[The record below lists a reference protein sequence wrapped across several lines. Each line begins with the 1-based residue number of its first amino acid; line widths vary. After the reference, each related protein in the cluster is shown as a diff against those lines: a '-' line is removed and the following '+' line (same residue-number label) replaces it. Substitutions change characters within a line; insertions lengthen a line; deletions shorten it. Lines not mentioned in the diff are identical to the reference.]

1 MGAEAEQK
9 VLTLEHSRGSQ
20 SSLTKTGKAQRPG
33 GETKV
38 CVWGQPVSPLLKL
51 HPPTLQ
57 P

>member
-33 GETKV
+33 DKTKAEER
-38 CVWGQPVSPLLKL
+38 GSVSQFVPC
-51 HPPTLQ
+51 
-57 P
+57 